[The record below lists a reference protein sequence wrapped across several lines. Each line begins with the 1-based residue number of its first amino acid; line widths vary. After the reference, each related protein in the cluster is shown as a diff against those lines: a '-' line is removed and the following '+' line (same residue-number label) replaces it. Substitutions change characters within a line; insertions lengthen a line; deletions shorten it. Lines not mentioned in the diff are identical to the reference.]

1 MRTRVRV
8 SWAIGAAIAVVFA
21 LSPASATAASGGFRQ
36 IPRPKNVIVMISDGC
51 GYNHI
56 AAADLYQHGAT
67 GTQGYE
73 KWPVRIAMSTYPVG
87 QAYDPTLAWATFEYV
102 KSGYTDSAAAATA
115 MSTGV
120 KTGNGAI
127 GVGPDG
133 QRLKHMLERAEELG
147 KATGVITT
155 VELSHATPA
164 GFAAHNAGR
173 GNYADIAKEMVYK
186 SAIEVVMG
194 CGHPQF
200 DDNGN
205 ALTTDPATWEY
216 GYVGGRDTWQAL
228 LAGTAG
234 GDADGDGA
242 DDPWTVVTSLT
253 AFRDLA
259 TGPTPKRV
267 FGVAEVAQT
276 FQCNRSSVEGETK
289 PYDAPLISTV
299 PTLAEIT
306 KAALNVLDDDPDG
319 LFLMIEGGAVDWAS
333 HANRSNRMIEEELD
347 FDKAVEAVCEWVEH
361 HGGWSQTLV
370 IVTADHECGYL
381 TGPGSGPGDGSTGP
395 TWTPLANNGAGNLP
409 GMQWKSGDHTNA
421 LVPFFAKGCGCRAFL
436 NQPLGQDP
444 KRGPYIDNIRLAG
457 TVFDL
462 WK

>member
-1 MRTRVRV
+1 MRIRVRAV
-8 SWAIGAAIAVVFA
+8 WAVATTIAVMLAF
-21 LSPASATAASGGFRQ
+21 SPATAKGASPQ
-36 IPRPKNVIVMISDGC
+36 LPNKPRPKNVIVMISDGC

-56 AAADLYQHGAT
+56 AAADLYQHGAA

-73 KWPVRIAMSTYPVG
+73 KWPVRIGMSTYPVG
-87 QAYDPTLAWATFEYV
+87 RAYSPALAWATFEYV
-102 KSGYTDSAAAATA
+102 KGGCTDSAAAATA

-173 GNYADIAKEMVYK
+173 GNYADIAKEMVYH

-200 DDNGN
+200 DDNGK

-216 GYVGGRDTWQAL
+216 SYVGGRDTWQTL

-234 GDADGDGA
+234 GDADADGVS
-242 DDPWTVVTSLT
+242 DPWTVVTSLT
-253 AFRDLA
+253 AFRNLA
-259 TGPTPKRV
+259 TGPAPKRV

-276 FQCNRSSVEGETK
+276 LQCNRSGAEGETK

-299 PTLAEIT
+299 PTLAEMA

-347 FDKAVEAVCEWVEH
+347 FDKAVEAVCEWVEQ
-361 HGGWSQTLV
+361 HGGWDQTLV
-370 IVTADHECGYL
+370 IVTGDHETGYI
-381 TGPGSGPGDGSTGP
+381 TGLGSGPGDGSTGP
-395 TWTPLANNGAGNLP
+395 MWTPLVGNGAGNLP
-409 GMQWKSGDHTNA
+409 GMQWNSGDHTNS
-421 LVPFFAKGCGCRAFL
+421 LVPFFANGCGCKAFL

-444 KRGPYIDNIRLAG
+444 KRGPYMDNTRLTG
-457 TVFDL
+457 TVFEL
-462 WK
+462 WE